1 MTGKIASELEKV
13 LRDLKEKRSE
23 ERENLFSQISE
34 KDQQIQE
41 LYGKINELKKSYEE
55 EIDRFKESIKQQ
67 RVQFSNEIGIANEKV
82 RVVEDD
88 NLKFQMEIDALRKQR
103 DMEKRLHEE
112 EKISAGKKI
121 DSINRNTENLLAQR
135 QKEIVAL
142 ESRIARMQESFNEE
156 LTRER
161 SKAETRSQILK
172 NEIENVNDEK
182 DSEKVKFIAQIKD
195 RGTTL
200 QHLKQEIGMLNG
212 TLKELSRKMRLRQE
226 EHEVE
231 LKNLD
236 KDWAENLRKREK
248 EKRELSSQMKNLERD
263 IAAQFSSRFREI
275 DAEKKT
281 LSKRILDFQQQ
292 MEEMSLAHERKLVE
306 KDEFYRKKL
315 AELREQQIDL
325 QAQYQMKEDE
335 LNMIKTELES
345 EIATITGIEKKKE
358 PQRAELTAAKNIE
371 PVKKGLRKI
380 FGKKKTPK
388 PPGAPDLF
396 KPPKSAPPAPSET
409 EDKTSEVQVSER
421 ERQIKLI
428 LSQKEENLTELE
440 RSLPVVSDEEKP
452 GIQKKIDSLK
462 TEIAEWQTR
471 LK

>member
-1 MTGKIASELEKV
+1 MAGKIASELEKV

-34 KDQQIQE
+34 RDQQIQE
-41 LYGKINELKKSYEE
+41 LRGKIKELKKSHEE

-67 RVQFSNEIGIANEKV
+67 RTQFSNEIGIANEKV

-88 NLKFQMEIDALRKQR
+88 NLKFQMEIDALKKQR
-103 DMEKRLHEE
+103 AMEKRLHEE

-142 ESRIARMQESFNEE
+142 EGRIARMQESFNEE

-182 DSEKVKFIAQIKD
+182 DSEKVKFVAQIKD
-195 RGTTL
+195 RETTV
-200 QHLKQEIGMLNG
+200 QHLKQEIGMLRG
-212 TLKELSRKMRLRQE
+212 TLKELSRKMRLRAE

-248 EKRELSSQMKNLERD
+248 EKRELSAQMKNLERD
-263 IAAQFSSRFREI
+263 IASQFSSKFREI
-275 DAEKKT
+275 EVEKKT

-345 EIATITGIEKKKE
+345 EIATITGAEKKE
-358 PQRAELTAAKNIE
+358 PGRAEQPRQPDTKKEEKA
-371 PVKKGLRKI
+371 KKGLRKI
-380 FGKKKTPK
+380 FGKKKTP
-388 PPGAPDLF
+388 PPAAAPDLF
-396 KPPKSAPPAPSET
+396 KPPKGAPPAPAET
-409 EDKTSEVQVSER
+409 EEAPVAEK

-440 RSLPVVSDEEKP
+440 RSLSSASGGEKS

-471 LK
+471 LKK